1 LETAVKV
8 IHKEKLMKIN
18 EQYLLDRLI
27 EFVKIDSRNPSL
39 TPGAPGEGEM
49 ARSAAD
55 NMRDLGLE
63 VAVFEPQPG
72 RPNVVGILKGS
83 GGGKSLLLNAHMD
96 TVGFEGMEDPMS
108 AELRDGRLYGRGSQD
123 MKGSLAAML
132 AAVKALVDGGVELA
146 GDVIVTAVSDEEYAS
161 IGSEDVVNHVTA
173 DAAIVTEPTDMR
185 LCRAHRGFI
194 WYEVKTLGRAAH
206 GSRYREGIDANMRMG
221 RFLAKLDK
229 LEQELRQRPPHPL
242 AGPPSLHASLLQG
255 GTELSVYAAECS
267 LKLERRTTPG
277 ETADST
283 AAELGAIIQNL
294 TAADNSFRATVE
306 RFFERPPFE
315 VGEAAAIVKAMDEV
329 MAERLSETRPHVGAT
344 FWTDAAI
351 FAAAGMETVLL
362 GPVGEGLHSAVEWVD
377 VGSLNDLASVLAG
390 TCVAYCGD

>member
-1 LETAVKV
+1 
-8 IHKEKLMKIN
+8 
-18 EQYLLDRLI
+18 
-27 EFVKIDSRNPSL
+27 
-39 TPGAPGEGEM
+39 
-49 ARSAAD
+49 
-55 NMRDLGLE
+55 
-63 VAVFEPQPG
+63 
-72 RPNVVGILKGS
+72 
-83 GGGKSLLLNAHMD
+83 
-96 TVGFEGMEDPMS
+96 
-108 AELRDGRLYGRGSQD
+108 
-123 MKGSLAAML
+123 
-132 AAVKALVDGGVELA
+132 
-146 GDVIVTAVSDEEYAS
+146 
-161 IGSEDVVNHVTA
+161 
-173 DAAIVTEPTDMR
+173 
-185 LCRAHRGFI
+185 
-194 WYEVKTLGRAAH
+194 
-206 GSRYREGIDANMRMG
+206 
-221 RFLAKLDK
+221 
-229 LEQELRQRPPHPL
+229 
-242 AGPPSLHASLLQG
+242 
-255 GTELSVYAAECS
+255 LSVYAAECS

>member
-1 LETAVKV
+1 
-8 IHKEKLMKIN
+8 MKID
-18 EQYLLDRLI
+18 EKYLLERVV

-39 TPGAPGEGEM
+39 TPGTPGEGEI
-49 ARSAAD
+49 ARCVAD

-63 VAVFEPQPG
+63 VSVFEPEAG
-72 RPNVVGILKGS
+72 RPNVIGILKGS
-83 GGGKSLLLNAHMD
+83 GGGKTLMLNAHMD
-96 TVGFEGMEDPMS
+96 TVGFEGMAAPIS
-108 AELRDGRLYGRGSQD
+108 ADFRDGRLYGRGSQD

-132 AAVKALVDGGVELA
+132 AAVKALVDAGVELA

-161 IGSEDVVNHVTA
+161 IGSEDVVKHITA

-206 GSRYREGIDANMRMG
+206 GSRYLEGIDANMRMG
-221 RFLAKLDK
+221 RFLAR
-229 LEQELRQRPPHPL
+229 LERLSNELLERPPHPL

-267 LKLERRTTPG
+267 LKLERRTIPG
-277 ETADST
+277 ETAEST
-283 AAELGAIIQNL
+283 GAELGAVIQNL
-294 TAADNSFRATVE
+294 AVADNTFRATVE
-306 RFFERPPFE
+306 RLFERPPFE
-315 VGEAAAIVKAMDEV
+315 VDEEAAIVRVLDAAMGQLLGEK
-329 MAERLSETRPHVGAT
+329 RPHVGAT

-362 GPVGEGLHSAVEWVD
+362 GPVGQGLHSAVEWVD
-377 VGSLNDLASVLAG
+377 VQSLNELAAVLAG
-390 TCVAYCGD
+390 ASVSYCG